1 MLLCLDMMRIVTVKI
16 PEAWLKGI
24 DGLVKD
30 GMYQNRSATIRAGI
44 RDLLKKEAWKNEIA

>member
-1 MLLCLDMMRIVTVKI
+1 MCLNMMKIVTVKI

-30 GMYQNRSATIRAGI
+30 GMYQNRSAAIRAAI
-44 RDLLKKEAWKNEIA
+44 RDLLKKEVWKNEIA